1 MRAKLFFYLVALM
14 GAYLCARLYLVQVVQ
29 GPTLA
34 ARALAQRSDTVE
46 VFARRG
52 FIADRNGTVLVR
64 SLPSESVYAVPH
76 DLTDPDATVAKL
88 QAIFGKL
95 DPAIVTELHDKSIW
109 FVWIARKVP
118 VEIAD
123 RVRKA
128 DMGGIALKEEPTGKR
143 IDMVGNMASTILGF
157 VGTDENGLDGLEY
170 QFDQLLRGQSGQV
183 TLETDDFGRPI
194 PFGHE
199 HVVSAA
205 QPGYSLEL
213 TIDSYLQFV
222 TEEALDQEV
231 AKYHAKDG
239 TAIVMDPWTGE
250 ILAMANVPHFDPN
263 HFWKY
268 PARDYDDRAVADTY
282 EPGSTFKLV
291 TAAAALASGRVNL
304 QTRFPARETLRSTA
318 TRFTTPTTTCRCAA
332 APRRCKRSSS
342 IRTTSARRKSG
353 LRPAQQNFYDMERN
367 AGFGEVSDVEL
378 PGESPGIVPAP
389 AQWSELVAAHDGVWS
404 RRFRHAD
411 CDGALLLR
419 DCQWRHAASPA
430 HRQGDRRSARQSRL
444 RLSARS
450 RASRLLAKD
459 CG

>member
-1 MRAKLFFYLVALM
+1 MRAKLFFYLCAVMAT
-14 GAYLCARLYLVQVVQ
+14 YLCARLYLVQVVQ
-29 GPTLA
+29 GPSLA
-34 ARALAQRSDTVE
+34 AKALAQRSDTVE

-95 DPAIVTELHDKSIW
+95 DPATIAELHDKTVW

-128 DMGGIALKEEPTGKR
+128 DLGGVALKEEPTGKR
-143 IDMVGNMASTILGF
+143 IDMVGNMASTLLGF
-157 VGTDENGLDGLEY
+157 VGTDENGLAGLEY
-170 QFDQLLRGQSGQV
+170 QFDDLLRGQSGQV

-199 HVVSAA
+199 SVVKAA
-205 QPGYSLEL
+205 QPGLSLEL

-268 PARDYDDRAVADTY
+268 PQRDYDDRAVADTY
-282 EPGSTFKLV
+282 EPGSTFKLI
-291 TAAAALASGRVNL
+291 TAA
-304 QTRFPARETLRSTA
+304 
-318 TRFTTPTTTCRCAA
+318 
-332 APRRCKRSSS
+332 RSS
-342 IRTTSARRKSG
+342 
-353 LRPAQQNFYDMERN
+353 
-367 AGFGEVSDVEL
+367 
-378 PGESPGIVPAP
+378 
-389 AQWSELVAAHDGVWS
+389 
-404 RRFRHAD
+404 
-411 CDGALLLR
+411 
-419 DCQWRHAASPA
+419 
-430 HRQGDRRSARQSRL
+430 
-444 RLSARS
+444 
-450 RASRLLAKD
+450 
-459 CG
+459 